1 LRSVGHAGSRGG
13 HDGVTDESAR
23 PELAALRL
31 GDSPGRWHELGFTVA
46 GSSVWLG
53 GIELELA
60 GGAHGISGWRLR
72 GLGPAATIDGLETAV
87 EPPPAGAPPPA
98 APHANGA
105 IGLDHVVIT
114 TPDFDRTAASLARA
128 GMPLRRVRDAPGGFR
143 QGFRRLGPAILE
155 LVEARDGSAPPDAP
169 PGPAR
174 FWGLVV
180 VVTDLD
186 ALAERLGDQLGPPK
200 DAVQPGRRIATLR
213 QSAGLGEAVAFMTP
227 EG

>member
-1 LRSVGHAGSRGG
+1 
-13 HDGVTDESAR
+13 VTSDSAR

-46 GSSVWLG
+46 GLSVWLG

-60 GGAHGISGWRLR
+60 AGRDGISSWRLR
-72 GLGPAATIDGLETAV
+72 GIGPAASIDGLQTEVESPPTAA
-87 EPPPAGAPPPA
+87 PPAA

-105 IGLDHVVIT
+105 IGLDHVVVT
-114 TPDFDRTAASLARA
+114 TPDFDRTAALLAQA
-128 GMPLRRVRDAPGGFR
+128 GMPLRRVREAPGGFR

-155 LVEARDGSAPPDAP
+155 LVEARDGSAPT
-169 PGPAR
+169 GPAR

-180 VVTDLD
+180 IVADLD
-186 ALAERLGDQLGPPK
+186 ALGDRLGDHLGRAK